1 MRIILLS
8 YKNLFCGRRAAVW
21 AALICLVLSAASCRT
36 LQTVEVPVPIHDTTY
51 VTKNVHD
58 SVFVENLIKEYI
70 KGDTVFLEKTKTKY
84 VEKLRVDT
92 VIAYK
97 EMPVEVEKETTK
109 FVEKE
114 LNWLQKTLIGMGVC
128 FVLSVLISIG
138 IFIVGLKKKV

>member
-58 SVFVENLIKEYI
+58 SVFVENTVKEFV

-92 VIAYK
+92 VISYK
-97 EMPVEVEKETTK
+97 EVPVEVEKETTK

-114 LNWLQKTLIGMGVC
+114 LNWIQKTLMGMGVC
-128 FVLSVLISIG
+128 FILSVLISIG